1 MKTKSILVL
10 VALMAFNIQSCDKY
24 LEEKLVS
31 DVASSTYYLTTSGY
45 DDALDA
51 TYYYLK
57 FVHSNE
63 RAYSLTVFGTDTYT
77 NGADGGYKGF
87 NFYDATLR
95 SDVDILQQTWG
106 YCYQGI
112 NQANAV
118 IGRADLVTD
127 LAAADK
133 TQKIAEAR
141 FLRAYYLFYLTR
153 QWGDIPMPLTE
164 TVGVTVEAP
173 KVTVAD
179 VYEKG
184 IIPDLEFAVA
194 NLKPVPT
201 DYGRATKYAAQH
213 MLGLALLTRSYL
225 PFAKSDDAQKAE
237 ANFTAVIGGPFSL
250 PPNVATVYDQDQQRN
265 SEIIW
270 AVQNSTNVL
279 LNSGGDG
286 VLPGEGNR
294 GHLYFL
300 MQYDIQPGMTRN
312 IANGRPFKRFR
323 PTNYLLNLWAA
334 DRDKDSRYD
343 VTYRHLW
350 LANNA
355 PPDVNN
361 YPVWTDQNIADGAYK
376 WDTSVPGPNKLV
388 QITAAD
394 KGKQRFFLGD
404 TAIYIPGPGNEAKW
418 TLDRIKKTRYKVFT
432 RTPNSV
438 NGTNGSTSTNYDDF
452 NYAHTNK
459 FADPRRPTI
468 QWQEGSRDWFVARLA
483 DTYLLRAE
491 ARTRPGN
498 TNLAGATADVNV
510 VRVRAA
516 KAGQAA
522 AMTLP
527 DLGANPLNTI
537 LDERAK
543 ELDGEQ
549 NRWFDLVR
557 TQTLVQRVKLYNPLA
572 AGNIK
577 DFHVRRPY
585 PQTQLDRTLPAG
597 SFKQNC
603 GYDPAIPCN

>member
-10 VALMAFNIQSCDKY
+10 LALMAFNIQSCDKY

-31 DVASSTYYLTTSGY
+31 DVSPSSYYTTAAGF

-87 NFYDATLR
+87 NFYDGTLR

-118 IGRADLVTD
+118 IGRADGVKD
-127 LAAADK
+127 LAADVK
-133 TQKIAEAR
+133 LTKVAEAR

-164 TVGVTVEAP
+164 TIGVVVDAP
-173 KVTVAD
+173 KVPVAD

-184 IIPDLEFAVA
+184 IIPDLQFAVA
-194 NLKPVPT
+194 NLKAT
-201 DYGRATKYAAQH
+201 SGDYGRVTKGAAQH

-225 PFAKSDDAQKAE
+225 PSAKSTDAADAE
-237 ANFTAVIGGPFSL
+237 TNFSAVIAGPYSL
-250 PPNVATVYDQDQQRN
+250 PATIAQVFDQDNQKN
-265 SEIIW
+265 SEIIF

-323 PTNYLLNLWAA
+323 PTNYLLDLWAA

-343 VTYRHLW
+343 LTYRHVW

-361 YPVWTDQNIADGAYK
+361 YPKWTAQNVTDGAYK
-376 WDTSVPGPNKLV
+376 WDATIAGPNKLV
-388 QITAAD
+388 QITSAD
-394 KGKQRFFLGD
+394 VGQQRFFLGD

-432 RTPNSV
+432 RTPNTV
-438 NGTNGSTSTNYDDF
+438 NGPASTSTNYDDF
-452 NYAHTNK
+452 NFAHTNK

-491 ARTRPGN
+491 ARLKKGD
-498 TNLAGATADVNV
+498 LAGALADVNV
-510 VRVRAA
+510 VRTRAA
-516 KAGQAA
+516 KSGQVA
-522 AMTLP
+522 AMQLAGPITL
-527 DLGANPLNTI
+527 DKI

-557 TQTLVQRVKLYNPLA
+557 TGTLVQRVKLYNPLA
-572 AGNIK
+572 APNIK

-597 SFKQNC
+597 SFTQNC
-603 GYDPAIPCN
+603 GYPGGPPCN